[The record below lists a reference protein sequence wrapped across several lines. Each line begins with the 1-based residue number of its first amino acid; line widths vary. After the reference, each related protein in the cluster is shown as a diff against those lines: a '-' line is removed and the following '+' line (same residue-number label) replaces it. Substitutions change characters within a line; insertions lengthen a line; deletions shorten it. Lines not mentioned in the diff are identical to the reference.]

1 MAGLSPQVK
10 ALLNA
15 YIVLCTVVSIS
26 YLPPVLIERHYPAAA
41 PVAAVFVWI
50 TDTGS
55 RALAA
60 AMFVVAIAMLGLL
73 LGDAYKGL
81 ARSFSSNTSTGPIAL
96 EDGTSVPAL
105 PEPTTQATPPPTLT
119 LTVPQKLFLL
129 FTALSFCAQNFV
141 LSGVVYL
148 DRTLWHNVGTAAMH
162 IGQGLQVLET
172 LFGVFLVFVWLRKL
186 CSRGAARAQQAD
198 DAPVDGG
205 DEKAALVVEDSEK
218 KASVV

>member
-15 YIVLCTVVSIS
+15 YIILCTVVSVS

-96 EDGTSVPAL
+96 EDGTS
-105 PEPTTQATPPPTLT
+105 
-119 LTVPQKLFLL
+119 KLFLL

-141 LSGVVYL
+141 LSGVVSL
-148 DRTLWHNVGTAAMH
+148 DRTLWHNVGSTAMH